1 MGREIFYDFISEVH
15 VEFLVD
21 LKLGVSEVSHCA
33 CLWEEFLDQGYGVWP
48 LGLCCPCQLLR
59 AIVTVF
65 VDVCLGKK
73 VLLGEG
79 AGVYCLPSGGH

>member
-33 CLWEEFLDQGYGVWP
+33 CLWEEFL
-48 LGLCCPCQLLR
+48 
-59 AIVTVF
+59 
-65 VDVCLGKK
+65 
-73 VLLGEG
+73 E
-79 AGVYCLPSGGH
+79 